1 MKKRFT
7 IIGFFCAACLIVVA
21 VAARPAA
28 SRHAAMVNCGNQMHS
43 ILLVSTMLWPDEH
56 DGRLPSDFLSMSNE
70 LATPKILICPGDR
83 SRKAAAGWTAFGPQ
97 HCSYQIV
104 APGATKSDT
113 NTVFLKCPIHG
124 YAGYVDDRLLDSS
137 GRLVRP
143 QRIW

>member
-1 MKKRFT
+1 MKKRLT
-7 IIGFFCAACLIVVA
+7 IIGFSCAACLIIAAVVA
-21 VAARPAA
+21 RPGA

-83 SRKAAAGWTAFGPQ
+83 SRKAAASWSTFGPE

-104 APGATKSDT
+104 SPGVTKSST
-113 NTVFLKCPIHG
+113 NTVFLSCPIHG
-124 YAGYVDDRLLDSS
+124 YVGYVDDRLLDSS

-143 QRIW
+143 QRTW

>member
-1 MKKRFT
+1 
-7 IIGFFCAACLIVVA
+7 
-21 VAARPAA
+21 
-28 SRHAAMVNCGNQMHS
+28 
-43 ILLVSTMLWPDEH
+43 
-56 DGRLPSDFLSMSNE
+56 MSNE

-83 SRKAAAGWTAFGPQ
+83 SREAAATWAAFGPQ

-113 NTVFLKCPIHG
+113 NTVFLRCPIHG

>member
-1 MKKRFT
+1 
-7 IIGFFCAACLIVVA
+7 
-21 VAARPAA
+21 
-28 SRHAAMVNCGNQMHS
+28 MHS

-83 SRKAAAGWTAFGPQ
+83 SRKAAAGWAAFGPQ

-104 APGATKSDT
+104 APGVTKADT
-113 NTVFLKCPIHG
+113 NKVFLRCPIHG

-143 QRIW
+143 QRLW